1 MRVLLF
7 VLLALT
13 ALPVWAQL
21 PYGPAENMRDR
32 FFTDNVA
39 YEYGEPIMV
48 YLQRYN
54 AGASPLAYLSSDCPP
69 LFIAD
74 GFPVMSACPTLD
86 YLHEFAPGDGY
97 ELSYTLYPDSL
108 GFPALEGNVHELVLF
123 GHSFVDAF
131 APATVSVNAPQYLGG
146 QLLVNVRQDA
156 DPAEVE
162 TVMRALN
169 AVDRDGPYGPTWM
182 IEGMTPEQAVE
193 AYGDRP
199 IFESF
204 EPFRPHPTLTSEASL
219 VIADEDVIV
228 SARTNQAA
236 YLPDDT
242 VHVSIALTNHSD
254 ETVILDYG
262 TGIEAF
268 FTVDPGARCTPC
280 VGIAESHTTAVGS
293 GGRINFE
300 SSDNGHNNPECF
312 RFVPAQCG
320 LEPGSYTLNAYAI
333 HYYAPAVVP
342 FTVLPPVSNEPE
354 TIPATSAL
362 TAAPN
367 PFVDRTTLSLALA
380 DAQRIEAVAYDV
392 LGRRVAMLHD
402 GPLGAGTHTLPFEAA
417 RLPAGVYVVR
427 VTGDDLALTRR
438 VTLAR

>member
-1 MRVLLF
+1 MRVLLSI
-7 VLLALT
+7 LLALM

-21 PYGPAENMRDR
+21 PYGPAENMRER
-32 FFTDNVA
+32 FVA
-39 YEYGEPIMV
+39 DKPGYEYGESITV
-48 YLQRYN
+48 HLQRYN

-69 LFIAD
+69 LFQAD
-74 GFPVMSACPTLD
+74 GFPVLAPCPAAD
-86 YLHEFAPGDGY
+86 FLHEFAPGGGY

-131 APATVSVNAPQYLGG
+131 APATVSVFSPQYLGG
-146 QLLVNVRQDA
+146 QLLVDLRDDA

-182 IEGMTPEQAVE
+182 IEGMTPEQAVD

-204 EPFRPHPTLTSEASL
+204 EPFRPHPALTSEASL
-219 VIADEDVIV
+219 VIVDEDVIV
-228 SARTNQAA
+228 SARTDQAA
-236 YLPDDT
+236 YFPDDT
-242 VHVSIALTNHSD
+242 VQVSIALTNHSD
-254 ETVILDYG
+254 ETVVLNYG
-262 TGIEAF
+262 SGIEAF

-280 VGIAESHTTAVGS
+280 AGIAESHTTGVGS

-300 SSDNGHNNPECF
+300 SSDNGHNYPECF
-312 RFVPAQCG
+312 RFVPAECG

-354 TIPATSAL
+354 TIPGTSAL

-367 PFVDRTTLSLALA
+367 PFSERTTLALALPA
-380 DAQRIEAVAYDV
+380 AQHIEAVAYDV

-402 GPLGAGTHTLPFEAA
+402 GPLGAGTHTLAFEAA
-417 RLPAGVYVVR
+417 QLPAGVYVVR